1 MRDILPGNQAHED
14 GGFVREKG
22 PRSDEWKRS
31 RKGGI
36 PEIKIGRCFS
46 QRRGLKHGMIDLDST
61 SVDIQ
66 RNPPTINKELY
77 AQRVG
82 NGIESPPPDVIVFR
96 NYSDIPEYS
105 VEEQYS
111 KSSDSPTDYDYEM
124 ERTEG
129 RSDDEI
135 CNGGQVIVK
144 VDPKTPPLLPSPE
157 NEPDKEEMWNDPEPR
172 SPNSVII
179 KVEPR
184 TPSPIAEEEP
194 DDDKERDVK
203 PPTFLSGKRVFKGVG
218 TIFR

>member
-1 MRDILPGNQAHED
+1 MRDILPGNHAHED

-22 PRSDEWKRS
+22 LHSDEWKRG
-31 RKGGI
+31 RKDGI
-36 PEIKIGRCFS
+36 PQIKIGRCFS
-46 QRRGLKHGMIDLDST
+46 QRQGLKRGMIDLDST

-96 NYSDIPEYS
+96 NYSDMPEYS
-105 VEEQYS
+105 VEERYS
-111 KSSDSPTDYDYEM
+111 KSSDSPTDDDYEM

-135 CNGGQVIVK
+135 CNGDQVIVK

-157 NEPDKEEMWNDPEPR
+157 NGPDKEEMWNGSEPR

-194 DDDKERDVK
+194 DDDKETDVK
-203 PPTFLSGKRVFKGVG
+203 PPAFISGTFVSK
-218 TIFR
+218 